1 MGPRKPRGSFLPW
14 QEVMGLGLGVLRLP
28 SPVFWAMTLRELEA
42 AASGV
47 LGPPSLWAAL
57 TRREFTGLMQAYPD
71 SKPEENK
78 NDRHGRRP
86 DLAS

>member
-1 MGPRKPRGSFLPW
+1 MARRKSRGTFLPW
-14 QEVMGLGLGVLRLP
+14 HDVMGLGLGVLRLP

-71 SKPEENK
+71 SNSEENK
-78 NDRHGRRP
+78 Q
-86 DLAS
+86 